1 MQGLKVLS
9 NIWKSGA
16 EIYKD
21 ESDNRLALKNAGKI
35 PEEVLK
41 AAEPIF
47 PDIEKW
53 FASWEKAPAT
63 DKTIMKM
70 LHLFCGWQPNSKINE
85 WLNNDL
91 AALDM
96 LDRWCKALDKNGWK
110 DIYDDFRQYEND
122 ESNKLKQALYER
134 AMAFAKGAK

>member
-1 MQGLKVLS
+1 MQVLKVLS

-21 ESDNRLALKNAGKI
+21 ESDSQLSLRNVEKI
-35 PEEVLK
+35 PEEVLE
-41 AAEPIF
+41 AARPIY

-53 FASWEKAPAT
+53 FASWEQASAA

-85 WLNNDL
+85 WLSNDL
-91 AALDM
+91 ESLDM

-110 DIYDDFRQYEND
+110 NIYDDFRQYEND
-122 ESNKLKQALYER
+122 ESNKLKQTLYDR
-134 AMAFAKGAK
+134 AKAYFKKGA

>member
-1 MQGLKVLS
+1 MVLS
-9 NIWKSGA
+9 RIWKHGGII
-16 EIYKD
+16 ERDK
-21 ESDNRLALKNAGKI
+21 SDGQLELKNHQKI
-35 PEEVLK
+35 PGEVLE
-41 AAEPIF
+41 AAESIF

-53 FASWEKAPAT
+53 FASWEKAPAA
-63 DKTIMKM
+63 DKTIMKL
-70 LHLFCGWQPNSKINE
+70 LHLFCGWQSNSKINE

-91 AALDM
+91 ESLDM

-110 DIYDDFRQYEND
+110 DIYDDFRQYENE